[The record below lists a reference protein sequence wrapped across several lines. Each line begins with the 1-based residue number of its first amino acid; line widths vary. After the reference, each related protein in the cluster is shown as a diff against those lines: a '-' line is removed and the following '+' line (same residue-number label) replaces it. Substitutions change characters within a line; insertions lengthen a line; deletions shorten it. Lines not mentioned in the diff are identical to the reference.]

1 MGNLFLAI
9 LALRLAGNELYIVA
23 RRRRIWKENRRRYDA
38 VFFSWVQTSV
48 RLCISGSQKK
58 F

>member
-23 RRRRIWKENRRRYDA
+23 RRGRIWKENRRRYDA
-38 VFFSWVQTSV
+38 VFLV
-48 RLCISGSQKK
+48 GSKLL
-58 F
+58 